1 MRRSI
6 ARWYLLATLV
16 FAFIGQFIFARR
28 PEHFLDGLVSYVV
41 AATFLLLLTRR
52 SDLVQVQRVPSRL
65 RRSMEQG
72 IRFGLVVLGVLLA
85 LLAVVLLLRP
95 HANYWP
101 IFYLWVAGM
110 ALTLA
115 SSLPW
120 AAEGLSG
127 LQATLRG
134 IDAWEAG
141 AVAALVLFALVL
153 RAWRIDT
160 IPWTLSGDEGNF
172 GRWAREALDGRMTNM
187 FSTGHLSMPSLYAF
201 FQAAWLRLAGDNVF
215 GLRLPWAIVGTLSVL
230 GAYMLVR
237 RLFGRGLALPVA
249 LLLAGYHY
257 HIHYSR
263 LGLNNIADPFFVV
276 WALYFMV
283 MGWQGGRRWPWMMS
297 GLLAGLAF
305 FFYTG
310 GRRVPVILV
319 GNHRLGCARRAGLH
333 RAVAQGLADD
343 LLGFLVAAGPML
355 LFAFQHPDD
364 FNARI
369 SSPGIIIQ
377 IRLALAQAG
386 AARTQPGRSRGEQ
399 FRRCS
404 LPLACFMIGP
414 ISTSQAG
421 RC

>member
-1 MRRSI
+1 
-6 ARWYLLATLV
+6 
-16 FAFIGQFIFARR
+16 
-28 PEHFLDGLVSYVV
+28 
-41 AATFLLLLTRR
+41 RR

-172 GRWAREALDGRMTNM
+172 
-187 FSTGHLSMPSLYAF
+187 
-201 FQAAWLRLAGDNVF
+201 
-215 GLRLPWAIVGTLSVL
+215 
-230 GAYMLVR
+230 
-237 RLFGRGLALPVA
+237 
-249 LLLAGYHY
+249 
-257 HIHYSR
+257 
-263 LGLNNIADPFFVV
+263 
-276 WALYFMV
+276 
-283 MGWQGGRRWPWMMS
+283 
-297 GLLAGLAF
+297 
-305 FFYTG
+305 
-310 GRRVPVILV
+310 
-319 GNHRLGCARRAGLH
+319 
-333 RAVAQGLADD
+333 
-343 LLGFLVAAGPML
+343 
-355 LFAFQHPDD
+355 
-364 FNARI
+364 
-369 SSPGIIIQ
+369 
-377 IRLALAQAG
+377 
-386 AARTQPGRSRGEQ
+386 
-399 FRRCS
+399 
-404 LPLACFMIGP
+404 
-414 ISTSQAG
+414 
-421 RC
+421 